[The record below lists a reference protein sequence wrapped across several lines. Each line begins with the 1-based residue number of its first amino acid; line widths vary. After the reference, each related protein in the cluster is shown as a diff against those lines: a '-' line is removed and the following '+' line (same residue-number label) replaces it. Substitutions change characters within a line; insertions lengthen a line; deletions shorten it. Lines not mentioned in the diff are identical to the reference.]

1 MARMKSFRKSVLI
14 AVLVLI
20 ASLFLPCLAQADQ
33 QAEEQAAMRAF
44 QKFIKYID
52 NADARFYNCF
62 DAHSKQV
69 FVERTVNTLMK
80 TYPDKTVEPEERR
93 QELTQIFTEMLAEPD
108 GQLAKSY
115 MKQLRKYFLR
125 KCYYDLV
132 FSKEHSC
139 SSGISL
145 AANANEFTLEQSKYH
160 VYFKSQNLAYIC
172 DSLFG
177 GIVIYVHKKNN
188 KYSISMTN
196 NGWWVGRFITLSSD
210 VLARHIQNASGS
222 DTVYEPTDEDFVLAQ
237 LSSMVKRANKPN
249 DKKYFAFL
257 SEHAQQIFAEMVFN
271 EFMSTSEGAAMQ
283 ENDDFNAELF
293 YSDICSNA
301 NELSNEQSGGLRAFF
316 RANGI
321 DAKASGLK
329 VKIDNK
335 TAEIFNSSGEKLFD
349 MLQVI
354 IPRGESWQLDLWKD
368 REATTCNVSPS
379 LWSQSDSVRR
389 EIFNAYEQGNFYNA
403 HTKAVLAKIAN
414 KIWNREIEKIKNAK
428 EVNAVDS
435 TVAEVLVR
443 FADCANKRSTDAWN
457 IITSESQQYIIDT
470 MAEAWHKENPGIEIE
485 SEDKLKENIRNLFQ
499 DPENQVNKAFWKALF
514 DKLIKNGNY
523 DIDISTLATAGDDD
537 KKVVTAGT
545 SAFYLVKEDS
555 QWKIDIMKSEL

>member
-1 MARMKSFRKSVLI
+1 MARMTSFRKSVLI

-93 QELTQIFTEMLAEPD
+93 QELTQIFTELLAEPD

-125 KCYYDLV
+125 KYRLTLIWNQ
-132 FSKEHSC
+132 EHSC
-139 SSGISL
+139 AGRNPINYD
-145 AANANEFTLEQSKYH
+145 ANTFTLEQVEYDVTLRPQNYAWIGGPLGAIE
-160 VYFKSQNLAYIC
+160 VYAHKE
-172 DSLFG
+172 G
-177 GIVIYVHKKNN
+177 GKW
-188 KYSISMTN
+188 SISMNSTG
-196 NGWWVGRFITLSSD
+196 NGGWVSRLVTLSSD
-210 VLARHIQNASGS
+210 ILARHIQNESGS
-222 DTVYEPTDEDFVLAQ
+222 DTIYEPNDEDFVLSR
-237 LSSMVKRANKPN
+237 LKNMVKQANSAN
-249 DKKYFAFL
+249 SNFEYF
-257 SEHAQQIFAEMVFN
+257 SYHSRRVFAEMMFN
-271 EFMSTSEGAAMQ
+271 EFMHTHEYITMRNSLNFQ
-283 ENDDFNAELF
+283 DELL
-293 YSDICSNA
+293 YVNIMHGVD
-301 NELSNEQSGGLRAFF
+301 EYLSKSSQGIGAFF
-316 RANGI
+316 RVCGV
-321 DAKASGLK
+321 DEKASGLS
-329 VKIDNK
+329 VQINGSSA
-335 TAEIFNSSGEKLFD
+335 TVFNSSGDKLFD
-349 MLQVI
+349 MTEVAVHPGQ
-354 IPRGESWQLDLWKD
+354 EDWKLDLWND
-368 REATTCNVSPS
+368 HELTTCAFTTS
-379 LWSQSDSVRR
+379 LWDQDEKKAFAIV
-389 EIFNAYEQGNFYNA
+389 EAYEQGNFYNA